1 MSFDKKTDFFRMN
14 YEEHNT
20 MGKTYSLPCYAVDI
34 SEVSELKCRLEVLRT
49 SGEWDEQDL
58 CQDPS
63 QYEGG
68 YGNAE
73 GKAVPAATK
82 VMVGQK
88 GPVATDDWRIFMTK
102 LPRDHPEAICGWRNL
117 NKIRPVGMSEEEAQE
132 WRKKVENE
140 INKLASEK
148 RNCDKSDE

>member
-1 MSFDKKTDFFRMN
+1 
-14 YEEHNT
+14 

-34 SEVSELKCRLEVLRT
+34 SGISELECRLEVLRT

-63 QYEGG
+63 KYEAG
-68 YGNAE
+68 YGTDE

-82 VMVGQK
+82 IMVGHK
-88 GPVATDDWRIFMTK
+88 GPATIPDWRIFMTK
-102 LPRDHPEAICGWRNL
+102 YSRDHPEAICGWRNI

-132 WRKKVENE
+132 WRKKVESE
-140 INKLASEK
+140 IEKLATEN
-148 RNCDKSDE
+148 RNCAQ